1 MEAADSLRLQKAI
14 AAAGSTLD
22 YLAAVAGLRERVG
35 QGTSLPDMVRRL
47 YEERRERD
55 RCFPPGLFGEP
66 AWDLI
71 LALFIARHE
80 GRAMSVRAAC
90 EAAGAAKTTGRRLL
104 ARLEQ
109 SGMIEVRRGGGA
121 RKGMRVELTQQG
133 CDRLADYLTRIL

>member
-1 MEAADSLRLQKAI
+1 MEAADSRRLQQAI

-22 YLAAVAGLRERVG
+22 YLAAIAGLGERAG
-35 QGTSLPDMVRRL
+35 QGRSLPEMVRRL

-71 LALFIARHE
+71 LALFVARHE
-80 GRAMSVRAAC
+80 GRSMSVRSAC
-90 EAAGAAKTTGRRLL
+90 EAAGAPKTTGRRLL
-104 ARLEQ
+104 ARLEE
-109 SGMIEVRRGGGA
+109 SGLIAVRRANGA
-121 RKGMRVELTQQG
+121 RKGLRVELTEEG

>member
-1 MEAADSLRLQKAI
+1 MTRTNSNRLHAAV

-22 YLAAVAGLRERVG
+22 YLAAIAGLGERVG
-35 QGTSLPDMVRRL
+35 PGTSLPDMARRL

-55 RCFPPGLFGEP
+55 RCFPSGLFGEP

-80 GRAMSVRAAC
+80 GRSLTVRSAC
-90 EAAGAAKTTGRRLL
+90 EAAGAPKTTGRRLL
-104 ARLEQ
+104 ARLEEA
-109 SGMIEVRRGGGA
+109 GLIEVRLVNGS
-121 RKGMRVELTQQG
+121 RKGRRVELTREG

>member
-1 MEAADSLRLQKAI
+1 MEASDSRRLHQAI

-22 YLAAVAGLRERVG
+22 FLAAVAGLRRRSGE
-35 QGTSLPDMVRRL
+35 GTALPDMVKRL

-71 LALFIARHE
+71 LALFVARHE
-80 GRAMSVRAAC
+80 SRSLTIRDACAAARAP
-90 EAAGAAKTTGRRLL
+90 KTTGRRLL
-104 ARLEQ
+104 ARLQEA
-109 SGMIEVRRGGGA
+109 GLIEVRRAEGP
-121 RKGMRVELTQQG
+121 RKGLRVGLTQEG